1 MFKGKVLLF
10 SLLLVFATSVYAGD
24 VDPCQSE
31 FGVSCVGM
39 RVSICPAGDFEFIYD
54 GCGTGADYIEV
65 WVRDSSGN
73 GIANIPFSD
82 YWLNACDPAQE
93 LCLCSAPFG
102 ASALTDENGYTT
114 IIGRIA
120 GGGCILTGGIYLA
133 VQGKPIVDDYPTC
146 TNVHCEAV
154 QIVSPDLNH
163 DCVVNLSDLGM
174 FGLSYNKPNGGAGY
188 NDCCDLN
195 DDTKCNLS
203 DFAFMGEHY
212 QHVCF

>member
-1 MFKGKVLLF
+1 
-10 SLLLVFATSVYAGD
+10 
-24 VDPCQSE
+24 
-31 FGVSCVGM
+31 M

-54 GCGTGADYIEV
+54 GCGNGDDYIEV
-65 WVRDSSGN
+65 WVRDASGN
-73 GIANIPFSD
+73 GIQYVPNTD
-82 YWLNACDPAQE
+82 YWLNACDPGQE

-102 ASALTDENGYTT
+102 ASALTDVDGYTT

-133 VQGKPIVDDYPTC
+133 VQGKTLVDLPECVATTC
-146 TNVHCEAV
+146 VDI
-154 QIVSPDLNH
+154 QIVSPDLNAN
-163 DCVVNLSDLGM
+163 CAVNLSDLGI
-174 FGLSYNKPNGGAGY
+174 FGLSYNKIEGQPNY

-195 DDTKCNLS
+195 DDSKCNLS